1 MPLGSYVLHFSTLY
15 DKMYMDKYVTLLFWS
30 ILYIKYEQKNAI
42 CAFRIG
48 VYMTGKKVKY
58 HYLNKINSPADLK
71 ALPEE
76 AMPVLCREIRHFLVE
91 HVKLTGGHLASNL
104 GVVELTVALHRVF
117 DSPEDKFV
125 FDVGHQSYVHKLLT
139 GRREEFST
147 LRTPGGL
154 SGFTKR
160 SESEHDS
167 FGTGHSSTS
176 VSAALGFAFADK
188 LQGKKSFSVA
198 ILGDGAFT
206 GGMVH
211 EALNNCERD
220 LRMVVILNENEM
232 SISRNIGGFAKHIA
246 NIRASRGYHKV
257 KRGTQNV
264 LNSLPV
270 IGKPIYNAVR
280 TTKQFVK
287 NSLYSSNYFEEMGL
301 FYLGPA
307 DGNDYESV
315 RDLLIAAREKGE
327 SSIIHLK
334 TKKGKGYG
342 PAEREPNKYHGIPPA
357 GSEEFVN
364 FSAKAGE
371 YLLEL
376 ADGDSRICAITAAMC
391 ESTGLSPFKDKY
403 PARFYDVGIAEEHA
417 LTFSAGLAAGGMHP
431 FFAVYS
437 SFLQRGYDN
446 IIHDIA
452 LQGLPVTMLID
463 RASFA
468 TGDGPTH
475 HGIYDVSM
483 LSAVPKM
490 TLYAPMFFSSLR
502 LAIEK
507 CAAFDSPSA
516 IRYPNSGELDSL
528 LGAFGQSYDLSP
540 KADFASPE
548 KNVIV
553 TYGKMTAEALKA
565 KSRLADMGI
574 SVGVIMLEQL
584 MPHRDVA
591 KSLLSLLDGA
601 EHILFVEEAIR
612 AGGVSM
618 MLSDMFRREYPDTL
632 GKIRSDILA
641 IDDGALFGELGHSLY
656 ESAGIS
662 ADDIISVFAGGK
674 E

>member
-1 MPLGSYVLHFSTLY
+1 
-15 DKMYMDKYVTLLFWS
+15 
-30 ILYIKYEQKNAI
+30 
-42 CAFRIG
+42 
-48 VYMTGKKVKY
+48 MTENKVKY
-58 HYLNKINSPADLK
+58 QYLNKINSPADLK

-76 AMPVLCREIRHFLVE
+76 AMPALCREIRHFLVE
-91 HVKLTGGHLASNL
+91 HVKRTGGHLASNL

-117 DSPEDKFV
+117 DSPEDRFI

-167 FGTGHSSTS
+167 FGAGHSSTS
-176 VSAALGFAFADK
+176 VSAALGFAHADK
-188 LQGKKSFSVA
+188 IAGRDSFSVA

-211 EALNNCERD
+211 EALNNCERE
-220 LRMVVILNENEM
+220 LRMIVILNENEM

-246 NIRASRGYHKV
+246 NLRASRGYHKV

-264 LNSLPV
+264 LNSIPV

-280 TTKQFVK
+280 STKQFVK

-315 RDLLIAAREKGE
+315 RDLLVAAREKGE

-334 TKKGKGYG
+334 TKKGKGYA
-342 PAEREPNKYHGIPPA
+342 PAEREPNKYHGISPA

-371 YLLEL
+371 YLLSL
-376 ADGDSRICAITAAMC
+376 ADGDGRICAITAAMC
-391 ESTGLSPFKDKY
+391 ESTGLSPFKKKY
-403 PARFYDVGIAEEHA
+403 PERFFDVGIAEEHA

-452 LQGLPVTMLID
+452 LQGLNVTMLID
-463 RASFA
+463 RASFSA
-468 TGDGPTH
+468 GDGPTH
-475 HGIYDVSM
+475 HGIYDISM
-483 LSAVPKM
+483 LSAVPKI
-490 TLYAPMFFSSLR
+490 TLYAPMSFPSLR
-502 LAIEK
+502 LAMEK
-507 CAAFDSPSA
+507 CASLDSPSA
-516 IRYPNSGELDSL
+516 VRYPNSGELEAL
-528 LGAFGQSYDLSP
+528 KQAFGESRDLAP
-540 KADFASPE
+540 KCDFNVPE
-548 KNVIV
+548 KNIIV
-553 TYGKMTAEALKA
+553 TYGKITAEALKA
-565 KSRLADMGI
+565 KARLADAGV

-584 MPHRDVA
+584 MPSRDVA
-591 KSLLSLLDGA
+591 AALAPTLEGT
-601 EHILFVEEAIR
+601 EHILFLEESIR
-612 AGGVSM
+612 AGGVGM
-618 MLSDMFRREYPDTL
+618 MLSDLFGREYPDTL
-632 GKIRSDILA
+632 GKIRTDILA
-641 IDDGALFGELGHSLY
+641 IDDGAVFGERGRSLY
-656 ESAGIS
+656 ESAHIS
-662 ADDIISVFAGGK
+662 ADDIVNVFTGGK
-674 E
+674 